1 MMDEQEIEELEA
13 ALSGMQPEIEKID
26 PTLTIADF
34 CLDSVK
40 KLMASPKGAPT
51 GTFHVLHKGSV
62 YYIDMVVRA
71 IAPPYEAR
79 EPGKDKQQ
87 WFGQRPS

>member
-1 MMDEQEIEELEA
+1 MTENEIEELEA
-13 ALSGMQPEIEKID
+13 ALSGIQTPTEMID
-26 PTLTIADF
+26 PSLTIADF

-40 KLMASPKGAPT
+40 KMMVNPKGSPT
-51 GTFHVLHKGSV
+51 GTFHVLHKGSL

-79 EPGKDKQQ
+79 EPGDDDQQ
-87 WFGQRPS
+87 WFGQRPT